1 MREIVSLIYVCVIF
15 FYFMETELF
24 NQWGECEVP
33 NEWFFSKTSNI
44 NDNVRFVLD
53 QHTYLDF
60 IVLAHW
66 NSLWVT
72 SFTNIIL
79 ILSQTVFA
87 LTH

>member
-1 MREIVSLIYVCVIF
+1 MRSVMCISYCLYDWQTIFIILFSSFWSVDREIGWDDDDK
-15 FYFMETELF
+15 E
-24 NQWGECEVP
+24 
-33 NEWFFSKTSNI
+33 
-44 NDNVRFVLD
+44 DVRFVLD